1 MPRERESVVSEELPV
16 EELLSFLDDE
26 YARRILIETATEP
39 MSANELAEACDA
51 SLPTVYRR
59 IDRLTE
65 YDLITEHTNLDDDGH
80 HYGTYT
86 ATLRG
91 VEIELTD
98 GGLNVDVSREPS
110 DAADRFTEL
119 WEDL

>member
-1 MPRERESVVSEELPV
+1 MPRERESVVSEAVPV

-26 YARRILIETATEP
+26 YARQILIETTTEP

-65 YDLITEHTNLDDDGH
+65 HDLITERTHLDDDGH

-86 ATLRG
+86 ATLRA

-119 WEDL
+119 WEGL